1 MNHYIVGHN
10 ERCIGCNTCQAAC
23 SNAHKAFGLQSHPRI
38 SVIKTSDISVISA
51 CHQCEGAPCAEV
63 CPVQVIHHFGNFI
76 YVDEKNCIGCKLC
89 AYICPF
95 GAIHPE
101 GTSISGVAGISVDI
115 PTYSKT
121 ISPTLDWEIGVHTV
135 AVKCDVCFFDPQ
147 GPNCVRVCPTKAIE
161 FVTEEDAADL
171 SKELRTQAAEVL
183 TQVLHE
189 DTSSSSQT
197 GGEE

>member
-10 ERCIGCNTCQAAC
+10 ERCIGCGTCQAAC
-23 SNAHKAFGLQSHPRI
+23 SDAHKAFGLQAHPRI

-51 CHQCEGAPCAEV
+51 CHHCEGAPCAEV

-95 GAIHPE
+95 GAIHPD
-101 GTSISGVAGISVDI
+101 GTPISGVAGISMNI

-135 AVKCDVCFFDPQ
+135 AVKCDVCFFDPN
-147 GPNCVRVCPTKAIE
+147 GPNCVRVCPTQAIE
-161 FVTEEDAADL
+161 FITEEDVNQK
-171 SKELRTQAAEVL
+171 SKELRERAAEVL
-183 TQVLHE
+183 TQVVHD
-189 DTSSSSQT
+189 DTSSASTT